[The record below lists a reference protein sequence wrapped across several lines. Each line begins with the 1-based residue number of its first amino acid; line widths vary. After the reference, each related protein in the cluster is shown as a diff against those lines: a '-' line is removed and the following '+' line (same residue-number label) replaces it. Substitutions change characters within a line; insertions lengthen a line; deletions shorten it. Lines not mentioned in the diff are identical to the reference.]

1 MKTCRLSADGTSCI
15 VTGSTQKLTRKTVV
29 VSGSYAIGCC
39 SYSEVDEEL
48 DYACRMAKQW
58 IAKWRNPLATVTLFF
73 GCADGNGRL
82 ARLLASIPL
91 MEDGYSPMFIS
102 LDAINR
108 AYEGDHGTMVDY
120 ILEGMQETL
129 ASVEDL

>member
-1 MKTCRLSADGTSCI
+1 MKTCRFNADGTSCI

-48 DYACRMAKQW
+48 DYVCRMAKQW
-58 IAKWRNPLATVTLFF
+58 IAKWRNPFATVSWIHLVFVRCHPF
-73 GCADGNGRL
+73 ERA
-82 ARLLASIPL
+82 A
-91 MEDGYSPMFIS
+91 YY
-102 LDAINR
+102 DAINR
-108 AYEGDHGTMVDY
+108 AYEGDHGTMVDC

-129 ASVEDL
+129 ALVEDL